1 MKDETGQISRGQ
13 IKKTFI
19 SYFRSWTIYYTEV
32 TEKELKGTLQ
42 GTILIRCGF
51 RKLTVTEGQGRDWSG
66 QVCRLECLLS
76 RQETG
81 RSSDDGGWGLGRRST
96 KRHLGGRLSRFGV
109 GMEVKEKKG
118 SRVGC
123 QTDGEYW
130 QGDGEHGAGHREN
143 ETNFSRESSYK
154 VCSALPPV
162 LPKSKEHFKTTSLMV
177 K

>member
-1 MKDETGQISRGQ
+1 M
-13 IKKTFI
+13 
-19 SYFRSWTIYYTEV
+19 
-32 TEKELKGTLQ
+32 
-42 GTILIRCGF
+42 
-51 RKLTVTEGQGRDWSG
+51 TV
-66 QVCRLECLLS
+66 V
-76 RQETG
+76 
-81 RSSDDGGWGLGRRST
+81 GGWG
-96 KRHLGGRLSRFGV
+96 GGVLRGIQEVDLSRFGV